1 MKILVIGNGLIGSS
15 IIQRLKAEG
24 HSLLVFSRRME
35 PHCNYE
41 TVTGDIF
48 DFEIFQKVLEWKPQ
62 IVIHTAWITSPET
75 YKTDPLN
82 LDYKKFTIQLAKSIL
97 DSEVSHLII
106 LGSCSEY
113 GHQVHAS
120 TAGHTLTS
128 PNNFYSSQKIES
140 FEAVKLI
147 LLNSQVRL
155 TWARIFFP
163 YGPKQSSEKLV
174 PAIINCLSQ
183 GKSIRLKDTTSILD
197 WISTRDIASAISW
210 VIANTLPTEVDIGT
224 TVGYTNLELLVVLE
238 KLMHGDCE
246 LHLREA
252 HESGRNEVCVMGTK
266 SPLILSGWQPQD
278 SLQSGF
284 EWILGL

>member
-1 MKILVIGNGLIGSS
+1 M
-15 IIQRLKAEG
+15 
-24 HSLLVFSRRME
+24 
-35 PHCNYE
+35 P
-41 TVTGDIF
+41 T
-48 DFEIFQKVLEWKPQ
+48 
-62 IVIHTAWITSPET
+62 
-75 YKTDPLN
+75 
-82 LDYKKFTIQLAKSIL
+82 
-97 DSEVSHLII
+97 
-106 LGSCSEY
+106 
-113 GHQVHAS
+113 
-120 TAGHTLTS
+120 
-128 PNNFYSSQKIES
+128 
-140 FEAVKLI
+140 
-147 LLNSQVRL
+147 
-155 TWARIFFP
+155 
-163 YGPKQSSEKLV
+163 
-174 PAIINCLSQ
+174 IINCLSQ
-183 GKSIRLKDTTSILD
+183 GKSIRLKDTTSLLD